1 MSSYIDPAI
10 RDKYDSLTDDLKKA
24 IDAMDVK
31 IYTLNDLIK
40 CLEKLAGE

>member
-1 MSSYIDPAI
+1 VSYIDPSI
-10 RDKYDSLTDDLKKA
+10 REKYDTLSDDLKKA
-24 IDAMDVK
+24 IDDMDVK